1 MSQKLL
7 TLWRYLR
14 TPKKFKSRY
23 QIERWQKKRIVKHV
37 KYIRNNSKFYANHW
51 RGIKDEDWQQ
61 FPLLDKATM
70 MKNLADLLTR
80 DIDLSEAFDV
90 AKNAEVTRDF
100 SPRIGDLSIGFS
112 SGTSGSRGVHIVS
125 DKEAGNWAGFML
137 ARGLGGNIIG
147 KHHVALFLRANSNNY
162 GTIGSKRIKFSFFDL
177 LKPMEQLQKEVEM
190 ANPTELIAPP
200 SVLRYLADNNC
211 KINPKRIISA
221 AEVLDPID
229 EKIISEYF
237 SQIVHQFYTSTE
249 GEIAATCE
257 LGTLHLNESIMH
269 IGKQW
274 VDEENG
280 LFQPILTDFM
290 RTTQPIIRY
299 LQNDILVLQKEG
311 CKCGDARTAIS
322 QVMGRSDDVF
332 YLQKNNSDEFEPIV
346 PDFIRRAVMR
356 LNPEIEAYHA
366 IQKSRNKIEIGIQP
380 FNLSPLD
387 YSGFEELFKEKNVR
401 KAELIITEHSH
412 APSTNKLR
420 RIYRE
425 WDHRN
430 I

>member
-1 MSQKLL
+1 MSNKLL

-14 TPKKFKSRY
+14 TPKKFKSRA
-23 QIERWQKKRIVKHV
+23 QIEKWQKKRVAKHIKFV
-37 KYIRNNSKFYANHW
+37 RKNSVFYANHW
-51 RGIKDEDWQQ
+51 QGLDDGDWQK
-61 FPLLDKATM
+61 FPLVNKALM
-70 MKNLADLLTR
+70 MDNLENLLT
-80 DIDLSEAFDV
+80 IDLDLEEAYRI
-90 AKNAEVTRDF
+90 AKSAEITRDF
-100 SPRIGDLSIGFS
+100 SSRVGDISIGFS
-112 SGTSGSRGVHIVS
+112 SGTSGSRGVHVVS
-125 DKEAGNWAGFML
+125 DNEGSNWAGFML
-137 ARGLGGNIIG
+137 ARGLGGSILG

-162 GTIGSKRIKFSFFDL
+162 EKINSKRITFSFFDL
-177 LKPMEQLQKEVEM
+177 LKPMEQLQKEVEI

-249 GEIAATCE
+249 GEMAATCE

-280 LFQPILTDFM
+280 LFHPILTDFM

-356 LNPEIEAYHA
+356 LNPKIEAYHA
-366 IQKSRNKIEIGIQP
+366 IQKSRSKIEIGLQP
-380 FNLSPLD
+380 TNLDPLD
-387 YSGFEELFKEKNVR
+387 FSGFEELFKEKNVR

-412 APSTNKLR
+412 IPSTNKLR

-425 WDHRN
+425 CEME
-430 I
+430 

>member
-1 MSQKLL
+1 MSKKLL

-14 TPKKFKSRY
+14 TPKKFKSRA
-23 QIERWQKKRIVKHV
+23 QIEKWQKKRITKHV
-37 KYIRNNSKFYANHW
+37 KFVRSNSKFYANHW
-51 RGIKDEDWQQ
+51 HGIEDDNWQD
-61 FPLLDKATM
+61 FPLLNKALM
-70 MKNLADLLTR
+70 MDNLGDLLTR
-80 DIDLSEAFDV
+80 KIDLNAAFDV
-90 AKNAEVTRDF
+90 AKNAEESRDF
-100 SPRIGDLSIGFS
+100 SSRVGDLSIGFS
-112 SGTSGSRGVHIVS
+112 SGTSGSRGVHVVS
-125 DKEAGNWAGFML
+125 DNEGSNWAGFML
-137 ARGLGGNIIG
+137 ARGLGGSILG

-162 GTIGSKRIKFSFFDL
+162 EKINSRRIKFSFFDL
-177 LKPMEQLQKEVEM
+177 LKPMEQLQKEVEI

-211 KINPKRIISA
+211 KINPRRIISA

-229 EKIISEYF
+229 EKIISKYF

-249 GEIAATCE
+249 GEMAATCE

-274 VDEENG
+274 VDEEKG
-280 LFQPILTDFM
+280 LFHPILTDFM

-299 LQNDILVLQKEG
+299 LQNDILALQKEG
-311 CKCGDARTAIS
+311 CRCGDARTAIS

-332 YLQKNNSDEFEPIV
+332 YLQKNDSDEFEPIV

-356 LNPEIEAYHA
+356 LSPEIEAYHA
-366 IQKSRNKIEIGIQP
+366 IQKSRNIIEIGIQP
-380 FNLSPLD
+380 NNISSLD
-387 YSGFEELFKEKNVR
+387 YSGFEELFKEKKVQ

-412 APSTNKLR
+412 IPSTNKLR

-425 WDHRN
+425 WKMKW
-430 I
+430 

>member
-1 MSQKLL
+1 MSNKLL

-14 TPKKFKSRY
+14 TPKKFKSRA
-23 QIERWQKKRIVKHV
+23 QIEKWQRKRVAKHIKFV
-37 KYIRNNSKFYANHW
+37 RKNSVFYANHW
-51 RGIKDEDWQQ
+51 QGLGDEDWQK
-61 FPLLDKATM
+61 FPLVNKASM
-70 MKNLADLLTR
+70 MDNLENLLT
-80 DIDLSEAFDV
+80 IDLDLEEAFSV
-90 AKNAEVTRDF
+90 AKSAEITRDF

-125 DKEAGNWAGFML
+125 DKEASNWAGFML
-137 ARGLGGNIIG
+137 ARGLGGSIFG

-162 GTIGSKRIKFSFFDL
+162 GKIGSKRIKFSFFDL
-177 LKPMEQLQKEVEM
+177 LKPMDQLQKEVEL

-200 SVLRYLADNNC
+200 SVLRYLAENNC
-211 KINPKRIISA
+211 KITPKRIISA

-249 GEIAATCE
+249 GEMAATCE
-257 LGTLHLNESIMH
+257 FGTLHLNESIMH

-280 LFQPILTDFM
+280 LFHPILTDFM

-322 QVMGRSDDVF
+322 QIMGRSDDVF

-356 LNPEIEAYHA
+356 LNPKIEAYHA
-366 IQKSRNKIEIGIQP
+366 IQKSRSKIEIGLQP
-380 FNLSPLD
+380 TNLDPLD
-387 YSGFEELFKEKNVR
+387 FSGFEELFKEKNVR

-412 APSTNKLR
+412 IPSTNKLR

-425 WDHRN
+425 CEME
-430 I
+430 

>member
-1 MSQKLL
+1 
-7 TLWRYLR
+7 
-14 TPKKFKSRY
+14 
-23 QIERWQKKRIVKHV
+23 
-37 KYIRNNSKFYANHW
+37 
-51 RGIKDEDWQQ
+51 
-61 FPLLDKATM
+61 M
-70 MKNLADLLTR
+70 MDNLGDLMTR
-80 DIDLSEAFDV
+80 KIDLNAAFDV
-90 AKNAEVTRDF
+90 AKNAEESRDF
-100 SPRIGDLSIGFS
+100 SSRVGDLSIGFS
-112 SGTSGSRGVHIVS
+112 SGTSGSRGVHVVS
-125 DKEAGNWAGFML
+125 DNEGSNWAGFML
-137 ARGLGGNIIG
+137 ARGLGSSILG

-162 GTIGSKRIKFSFFDL
+162 EKINSRRIKFSFFDL
-177 LKPMEQLQKEVEM
+177 LKPMEQLQKEVEI

-211 KINPKRIISA
+211 KINPRRIISA

-229 EKIISEYF
+229 EKIISKYF

-249 GEIAATCE
+249 GEMAATCE

-274 VDEENG
+274 VDEEKG
-280 LFQPILTDFM
+280 LFHPILTDFM

-356 LNPEIEAYHA
+356 LSPEIEAYHV
-366 IQKSRNKIEIGIQP
+366 IQKSRNIIEIGIQP
-380 FNLSPLD
+380 NNISSNLS
-387 YSGFEELFKEKNVR
+387 K
-401 KAELIITEHSH
+401 
-412 APSTNKLR
+412 
-420 RIYRE
+420 
-425 WDHRN
+425 
-430 I
+430 